1 MMDLPCSM
9 ALPEGSLGMERI
21 DLHRLA
27 TQLTNA
33 RLLGLGGALQTG
45 GKFDGVSVLHDIL
58 RRSCRL

>member
-1 MMDLPCSM
+1 M